1 VIAST
6 AIGVHCS
13 REVQSLNMMG
23 MQSRKQMISKLTVAL
38 SEIDAVLSVS
48 AARYDPVLLSQ
59 TSKTELAICR
69 DVLDRT
75 IRKLREDL

>member
-1 VIAST
+1 MF
-6 AIGVHCS
+6 GV
-13 REVQSLNMMG
+13 
-23 MQSRKQMISKLTVAL
+23 QSRKQMISRLTVAL
-38 SEIDAVLSVS
+38 GEIDEVLSVS
-48 AARYDPVLLSQ
+48 GARYDPVILSA